1 MGAPQLCSN
10 VSYTLIIISLFCGV
24 DRQTAGRACVP
35 FSPSGLGERALA
47 GQGSGA
53 KILTRFSRLGFLRCD
68 LDHHLLPLK
77 KITRPGDCLDART
90 HGIAKFGK

>member
-1 MGAPQLCSN
+1 MGAPQLWSN
-10 VSYTLIIISLFCGV
+10 VCDTLMIISLFCRV
-24 DRQTAGRACVP
+24 DRQTDGRALRALC
-35 FSPSGLGERALA
+35 PSGLGERALA
-47 GQGSGA
+47 GQGRGA